1 MQDERNIKKINEIKH
16 RRKTQSI
23 VGCNNYSQVFN
34 FFSFYHLIFF
44 IRNLNLSH

>member
-1 MQDERNIKKINEIKH
+1 MRDERNIKKINEIKH

-23 VGCNNYSQVFN
+23 VGCNNYSQC
-34 FFSFYHLIFF
+34 FSFYHLIFF